1 MVSKELT
8 NQYSGLDRILHRI
21 AFASKGVQV
30 ALADLEDRT
39 FAAQLAKVSI
49 DKPVFITALPRAGTT
64 ILLNLLYGTGEFAS
78 HTYRS
83 MPFVLCPMI
92 WNQFSRTLRSRH
104 SESMERAHGD
114 GISISVSSPEA
125 FEEIIWHHFWR
136 SHYATD
142 HIAPWSDRRR
152 PEFDRF
158 LKSHIRKQVLLSGAN
173 KTLRYL
179 SKNNLNIART
189 EYIESMFPDATIV
202 VLFRNPLQHASS
214 LLKQHVNF
222 LASHREDKFSKHYM
236 RGIGHFDFGENFL
249 PVNFNDWLQ
258 RDRRPEATTLEFWL
272 EYWIAAYEHV
282 LRSAGSNVIFVSFDE
297 LAQRPEPT
305 LKGLSN
311 ALALENPESL
321 NRQHNALRK
330 PLPHSI
336 DASKSPKELIGAATT
351 LFDKLTAQTDKD
363 L

>member
-1 MVSKELT
+1 LT

-21 AFASKGVQV
+21 AFASKGLQV

-39 FAAQLAKVSI
+39 FAAQLANVSI

-64 ILLNLLYGTGEFAS
+64 ILLNLLYGTGEFAT

-92 WNQFSRTLRSRH
+92 WSRFSRTLRSRH
-104 SESMERAHGD
+104 ADSMERAHGD

-125 FEEIIWHHFWR
+125 FEEIIWHQFWR
-136 SHYATD
+136 SHYEKD
-142 HIAPWSDRRR
+142 RIAPWSDRRR
-152 PEFDRF
+152 PDFDRF
-158 LKSHIRKQVLLSGAN
+158 LKNHICKQLLLSNAN

-179 SKNNLNIART
+179 SKNNLNIARLK
-189 EYIESMFPDATIV
+189 YIESVFPDATIV
-202 VLFRNPLQHASS
+202 VLFRSPLQHASS

-222 LASHREDKFSKHYM
+222 LASHQEDKFSRQYM
-236 RGIGHFDFGENFL
+236 LGIGHFDFGENFL
-249 PVNFNDWLQ
+249 PVNFSNWLL
-258 RDRRPEATTLEFWL
+258 RDRRQDATTLEFWL

-282 LRSAGSNVIFVSFDE
+282 LRSAGSGVIFVSFE
-297 LAQRPEPT
+297 KMTQHAEQVLG
-305 LKGLSN
+305 GLSS

-321 NRQHNALRK
+321 HGQHNALRK
-330 PLPHSI
+330 PMPHST
-336 DASKSPKELIGAATT
+336 DASEVPGELISKAST
-351 LFDKLTAQTDKD
+351 LFDKLIARTDKG